1 MTLASEEVAT
11 RREKAREEAFKVEE
25 IERVKRIETGDLAKL
40 GEAMMETE
48 VRQGVAGAVPELE
61 STEQIKEMDNNFTVY
76 QHL

>member
-1 MTLASEEVAT
+1 M

-25 IERVKRIETGDLAKL
+25 IERVKRIESGDLVKQ

-48 VRQGVAGAVPELE
+48 VRRGEAMAVPELE
-61 STEQIKEMDNNFTVY
+61 STEGIKEMDNNFTAFI

>member
-48 VRQGVAGAVPELE
+48 VRQVEAGAVPELE
-61 STEQIKEMDNNFTVY
+61 SSEGIKEMDNNFTAF